1 MGWLAAG
8 FSALIYPPRF
18 GGRQGLLGDGEVCG
32 SAVGTP
38 PPSSRIESAGMMAA
52 VLGHTVMQRPESK
65 GKPNPKAL
73 DSFGLGLHLAN
84 FSRGVAKSDEAPL
97 GRLEPP
103 LVDLQRLDLGLQ
115 RRRRDAEPNRR
126 PEGSRHASFA
136 LEQGRFDDVPFLARE
151 RGGRL

>member
-1 MGWLAAG
+1 MGCVSAG

-32 SAVGTP
+32 SAAGP
-38 PPSSRIESAGMMAA
+38 PPASSRIESAGMMAA

-65 GKPNPKAL
+65 GKANPKAL

-115 RRRRDAEPNRR
+115 RRRRDAEPHRR
-126 PEGSRHASFA
+126 PAMSRPRPVPLA
-136 LEQGRFDDVPFLARE
+136 QGGF
-151 RGGRL
+151 